1 MREGPSG
8 ELVALTDQHPKPQTT
23 APLATSQPSPSTP
36 NPKPRPLR
44 HSLSILSHSAS
55 VTQVMHLRA
64 LISLAALAGLSS
76 AVRADTTTLT
86 DFFNGS
92 SLDTTKW
99 TASTPFSDSSVSVS
113 GGNLILDN
121 RGRLLSKA
129 GFDEPIDLT
138 MGFQIT
144 GNIHESFKVFL
155 RTDGVSTNAPGEF
168 DRGIFA
174 SFRIQSDT
182 GQASGN
188 ITLSQQ
194 NHPFSLGM
202 LATGTYALAL
212 NQTNV
217 IRLTDDGYNV
227 SLYINDLA
235 NPFLSYSI
243 ADSFGNQIG
252 FFNREGTGAGSGIS
266 AGSQVR
272 VDFVSITS
280 NVPERGSTLIMLGMT
295 VLGLV
300 AARMRSSIAPAQ
312 HRDI

>member
-1 MREGPSG
+1 
-8 ELVALTDQHPKPQTT
+8 
-23 APLATSQPSPSTP
+23 
-36 NPKPRPLR
+36 
-44 HSLSILSHSAS
+44 
-55 VTQVMHLRA
+55 MHLRSF
-64 LISLAALAGLSS
+64 ISFAALAGLLSV
-76 AVRADTTTLT
+76 ARADTTTLT

-99 TASTPFSDSSVSVS
+99 TASTPFPDSSVSVS

-121 RGRLLSKA
+121 RGRVLSIA

-168 DRGIFA
+168 DKGIFA

-182 GQASGN
+182 GQTTGN

-194 NHPFSLGM
+194 NDPFSLGV
-202 LATGTYALAL
+202 LTTGTYSLAL
-212 NQTNV
+212 NQSNV

-227 SLYINDLA
+227 KLYINDLA

-243 ADSFGNQIG
+243 ADTFGDQIG
-252 FFNREGTGAGSGIS
+252 FFNREGAGAGSFIS
-266 AGSQVR
+266 AGSEVK

-280 NVPERGSTLIMLGMT
+280 NVPDAGTTAFLVGMT
-295 VLGLV
+295 MLSLA
-300 AARMRSSIAPAQ
+300 AARKRQSTPLQLTEITKA
-312 HRDI
+312 